1 MANTWT
7 ALYQGVAFAATK
19 NMGAIL
25 NGGARVLRV
34 RRLGCVNV
42 QTATVTG
49 VICLLDVR
57 RYPATATLTSSTS
70 VTAVAHDTTNSAL
83 SSVTIGHAGT
93 IGGTTGVPFRRT
105 IWSSDEP
112 KLTTAQNNEWETLIP
127 LNILFDSGYGDA
139 NVQPMVVRTGEM
151 AMCYNTSGAAGLLDT
166 WIEFTDEAS

>member
-7 ALYQGVAFAATK
+7 ALYQGVSFGATK

-42 QTATVTG
+42 QTSAISG

-57 RYPATATLTSSTS
+57 RYDATATLTSSTS

-83 SSVTIGHAGT
+83 SSVTVGHAGT
-93 IGGTTGVPFRRT
+93 ISGTPSVFRRT

-112 KLTTAQNNEWETLIP
+112 KLSTAQNNEWETLIP
-127 LNILFDSGYGDA
+127 LNILFDSGYGDS

-151 AMCYNTSGAAGLLDT
+151 AMCYNTSGAAGALDT